1 MIITSKNKKKSKNK
15 NKKIFNIDI
24 SQDKPIEDI
33 IEELRELRNDYENR
47 IVTEENPMEKVNKSR
62 IILYMNR
69 FLNKIDDII

>member
-1 MIITSKNKKKSKNK
+1 MIITSKNKKKFKNK